1 MLRTKRM
8 VWTILLLRPGF
19 AMRHFWRRSSS
30 SVDLDHAVL
39 APTKSRRGAR
49 AHNLAQG
56 CRFQPPYFQNDQLAS
71 HPGGAS
77 AHGSPGL
84 ANGGS
89 CDAHAVY
96 SGSTSAAG
104 GRDFRDH
111 AVWLRNW
118 RRCHRLR
125 RYCNRQ
131 GEASSGDQSNHSLL
145 PNSSDHSDLLR
156 KAHRLAHKLTARLLE
171 DLR

>member
-1 MLRTKRM
+1 
-8 VWTILLLRPGF
+8 LL
-19 AMRHFWRRSSS
+19 
-30 SVDLDHAVL
+30 VQEAVL
-39 APTKSRRGAR
+39 PKFCGRDAR
-49 AHNLAQG
+49 ALGRIALRRAAASSRHI
-56 CRFQPPYFQNDQLAS
+56 FQNNQLAS

-145 PNSSDHSDLLR
+145 PNSSNHSDLLR
-156 KAHRLAHKLTARLLE
+156 KAHGLAHKLTARLLE